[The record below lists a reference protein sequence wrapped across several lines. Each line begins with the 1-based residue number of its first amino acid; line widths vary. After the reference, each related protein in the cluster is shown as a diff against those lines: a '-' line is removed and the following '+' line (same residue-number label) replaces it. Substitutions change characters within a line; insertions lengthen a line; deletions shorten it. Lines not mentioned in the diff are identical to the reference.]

1 MQETTIHIK
10 INDLRSKIRTYDQAY
25 YGRGESLVSDKE
37 YDMLYAELVKM
48 EQDNPDLI
56 TPDSPTQRVGN
67 DLTKEF
73 TKVTHRIPMMS
84 IDNTYSEGEVREWV
98 TRLEKSVEKEKLTFI
113 GELKVDGIAMSLLY
127 ENGIFVRAAT
137 RGNGT
142 VGDDVTANVK
152 TIRGIPLVI
161 DTKETVEIRGEA
173 YMTFDAFSK
182 LNESIVENGQKPMQ
196 NPRNTT
202 SGTLKLQNPSEV
214 AKRNLSFAAYFLLSD
229 VHKETLNTNLD
240 QISTWGFPVV
250 IHSGILPSADAVI
263 AFCKEWET
271 KRHTLPFPV
280 DGVVIKVNSFTHQEL
295 LGTTSKSPRWVIA
308 YKYQPEQAI
317 TQLEKIDCFVGR
329 TGVVTPVARL
339 APVFLAG
346 TTIKN
351 ATLHNFDEIARL
363 GIREGDFVEIEKGGE
378 IIPKVIRV
386 IKEKRGAD
394 TMEYK
399 LPMQCPSCGSQLV
412 KIEEEVAIRCMNTS
426 CTAQLQASIEHFV
439 GRTAMDIQGLGPAIV
454 TQLIDSGLVKS
465 ADDIYKLKKE
475 QLADLE
481 RMGDKSAQ
489 NIIDAIEKSKLNTL
503 DKLIHG
509 LGIRMIGAQ
518 SAKVLAQAVDD
529 ITGFYSKTED
539 ELLKIESIGEATAQ
553 SLQLFFSREENRM
566 LIANLQSCGVNTK
579 GMEKASGGKWTG
591 KTFVLT
597 GTLSKYTRDEAA
609 KIIESY
615 GGKVSVS
622 VSKKTDFVLAGEDAG
637 SKFDK
642 AQELGVAIIDEAAFD
657 QMVENSASL

>member
-1 MQETTIHIK
+1 MTENDLKTK
-10 INDLRSKIRTYDQAY
+10 INEIRNKIRTYDQAY

-37 YDMLYAELVKM
+37 YDTLYAELVKL
-48 EQDNPDLI
+48 EQEHPDLV

-73 TKVTHRIPMMS
+73 AKVTHRVPMMS
-84 IDNTYSEGEVREWV
+84 IDNTYSEEEVREWV
-98 TRLEKSVEKEKLTFI
+98 ARLEKSVDKEKLTFI

-127 ENGIFVRAAT
+127 ENGKFVRAAT

-142 VGDDVTANVK
+142 IGDDVTANVK

-182 LNESIVENGQKPMQ
+182 LNEAIVESGQKPMQ

-214 AKRNLSFAAYFLLSD
+214 AKRNLSFASYFLLSD
-229 VHKETLNTNLD
+229 EHKESLHKNLNK
-240 QISTWGFPVV
+240 IRAWGFPAV
-250 IHSGILPSADAVI
+250 IHSGILSSADAII

-271 KRHTLPFPV
+271 KRHKLPFPV
-280 DGVVIKVNSFTHQEL
+280 DGVVIKVNEFTHQEL

-308 YKYQPEQAI
+308 YKYQPEQTI

-363 GIREGDFVEIEKGGE
+363 GVREGDYVEIEKGGE
-378 IIPKVIRV
+378 IIPKVVRV
-386 IKEKRGAD
+386 IMEKRAANAV
-394 TMEYK
+394 EYT
-399 LPMQCPSCGSQLV
+399 LPVHCPSCGSQLV
-412 KIEEEVAIRCMNTS
+412 NIDGEVAIRCMNSS

-454 TQLIDSGLVKS
+454 TQLIETGLVKS
-465 ADDIYKLKKE
+465 ADDIYKLGKE

-489 NIIDAIEKSKLNTL
+489 NIIDAIEKSKSNTL

-518 SAKVLAQAVDD
+518 SAKVLAQSVGD
-529 ITGFYSKTED
+529 ITDFYNITED
-539 ELLKIESIGEATAQ
+539 ELLKIETIGEATAQ
-553 SLQLFFSREENRM
+553 SLKLFFSRDENRM
-566 LIANLQSCGVNTK
+566 LIANLKGCGVNTK
-579 GMEKASGGKWTG
+579 GMEKASGGKFSG

-609 KIIESY
+609 KIIEEH
-615 GGKVSVS
+615 GGKVSGS
-622 VSKKTDFVLAGEDAG
+622 VSKKTDFVLAGEEAG
-637 SKFDK
+637 SKLDK
-642 AQELGVAIIDEAAFD
+642 AQSLGVAVINEAEFER
-657 QMVENSASL
+657 MVGTD